1 MHCNY
6 ITKPKWQILLTEIAN
21 YYENHTKFY
30 QIPSTEKCESASTV
44 NADGIYNSHCVH

>member
-6 ITKPKWQILLTEIAN
+6 VTKTKWQMLPTEIAN

-30 QIPSTEKCESASTV
+30 QVPSTEKCKSAFNVT
-44 NADGIYNSHCVH
+44 ADGIYNSLCVH